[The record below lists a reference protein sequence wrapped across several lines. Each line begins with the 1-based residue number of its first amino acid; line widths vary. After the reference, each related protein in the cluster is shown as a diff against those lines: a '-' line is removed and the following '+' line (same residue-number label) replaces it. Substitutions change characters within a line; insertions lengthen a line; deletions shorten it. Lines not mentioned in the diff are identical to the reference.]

1 MEARGQRVYDIEA
14 TLNDATPRAW
24 LVSVK
29 LRARLRIPL
38 PHFALIRILL
48 RAKTTGSMETSV
60 CGAHQQ
66 QQ

>member
-24 LVSVK
+24 LVSNYE
-29 LRARLRIPL
+29 ARLRIPL

-60 CGAHQQ
+60 CGAHHQQ
-66 QQ
+66 Q